1 MNNKKKKIIIL
12 IIFVI
17 TGIVIGCVL
26 IKPKE
31 YVNETD
37 NIKEVKPS
45 EENIAEETDKPIV
58 DKEES
63 NTENNNNN
71 NNNNNNSYF

>member
-1 MNNKKKKIIIL
+1 MNNKKKIIL

-26 IKPKE
+26 INPKE

-45 EENIAEETDKPIV
+45 DENIAEETDKPTF

-63 NTENNNNN
+63 NTA
-71 NNNNNNSYF
+71 NNNNNSYFKYSVYIKL

>member
-26 IKPKE
+26 INPKE
-31 YVNETD
+31 YVDETD
-37 NIKEVKPS
+37 NIKEVN
-45 EENIAEETDKPIV
+45 EEIR
-58 DKEES
+58 
-63 NTENNNNN
+63 NNERKIYRYRCTYN
-71 NNNNNNSYF
+71 